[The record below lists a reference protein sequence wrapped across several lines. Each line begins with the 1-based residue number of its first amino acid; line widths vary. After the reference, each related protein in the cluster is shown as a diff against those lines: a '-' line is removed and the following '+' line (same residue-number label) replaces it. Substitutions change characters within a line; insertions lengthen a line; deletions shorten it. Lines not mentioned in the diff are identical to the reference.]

1 MGRDCSDFL
10 DRGRFRD
17 RLCNTKKEAAL
28 ELDEA
33 LTRISEIRGHL
44 ARTEVCRG
52 FRSLPIAI
60 SGVLAIAA
68 GAAQPV
74 LVPAPVGTPF
84 AWLALWIATAGLS
97 VALWASEVAWRYSHT
112 TSSLERERMRLAVGR
127 FAPSV
132 AAGALVT
139 LAFALRSP
147 EDLHLLPGIWA
158 LLMSVGT
165 FAALPLLPRPVL
177 LVAAWYFLAGA
188 AVFSFAPGALA
199 FSPFAMG
206 VVFGTGQLAAAA
218 VMKLTLERRS
228 HER

>member
-1 MGRDCSDFL
+1 MGGDCNDIL
-10 DRGRFRD
+10 DRGQD
-17 RLCNTKKEAAL
+17 AAILCNTKKEVAL

-60 SGVLAIAA
+60 SGVLALAA
-68 GAAQPV
+68 GAAQPL
-74 LVPAPVGTPF
+74 LVPAPAGTPF
-84 AWLALWIATAGLS
+84 SWLALWVVTAGLS
-97 VALWASEVAWRYSHT
+97 VALWASEVAWRYSRT

-139 LAFALRSP
+139 LAIALHAP
-147 EDLHLLPGIWA
+147 GDLHLLPGLWA
-158 LLMSVGT
+158 LFMSVGT

-177 LVAAWYFLAGA
+177 LVAAWYFVAGA
-188 AVFSFAPGALA
+188 GVFALALGPHA

-206 VVFGTGQLAAAA
+206 IVFGVGQLAAAA
-218 VMKLTLERRS
+218 VIRFTLERRS
-228 HER
+228 HGH